1 MEHDLRA
8 VLELSDRVLVLS
20 YGEVLYHGPP
30 QGVRQDPKV
39 AEAYLGQA

>member
-1 MEHDLRA
+1 
-8 VLELSDRVLVLS
+8 
-20 YGEVLYHGPP
+20 LYHGPP